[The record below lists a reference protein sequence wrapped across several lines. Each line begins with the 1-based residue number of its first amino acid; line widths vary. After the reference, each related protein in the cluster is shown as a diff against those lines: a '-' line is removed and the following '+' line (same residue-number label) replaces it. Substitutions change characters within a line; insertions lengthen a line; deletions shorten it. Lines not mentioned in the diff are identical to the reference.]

1 MKTRRPKHRTERGGP
16 SPFCIKLVRD
26 GRVYAPNGDSPR
38 RVHACHRSGMA
49 SLEVVMATA
58 VMLPVAGILLFLGI
72 KMSAT
77 IYQAI
82 GALVAWPFL

>member
-1 MKTRRPKHRTERGGP
+1 MK
-16 SPFCIKLVRD
+16 V
-26 GRVYAPNGDSPR
+26 
-38 RVHACHRSGMA
+38 HRSNHRVRPCPRAGMA